1 SFFSHFNTYIYHLI
15 SSTESLAYTTKG
27 VLEDFAND
35 GVVYLEIR
43 TTPRRMTETLSAE
56 DAVRVVLDV
65 MTAWN
70 ASEHALKARLIL
82 SIDRSKH
89 SPHQATEIVQLAL
102 RLRAEGLPV
111 VGVDLS
117 GDPHGPL
124 PDYQAAF
131 DLAHTSNLPISLHFA
146 EVPRASDAEL
156 TQLLGYHPSRLG
168 HVIHVPPNIRQTIL
182 DRNIPVELLLTCNIL
197 AGMLPDASKDPGGH
211 HFGWWYAQQG
221 GMSIGTDDVGVF
233 GAWVSDEY
241 ALVGQHFG
249 LKKREMVQLVKRG
262 VGGMFDERE
271 RIRVGKL
278 LDEFE
283 RDI

>member
-1 SFFSHFNTYIYHLI
+1 
-15 SSTESLAYTTKG
+15 
-27 VLEDFAND
+27 
-35 GVVYLEIR
+35 
-43 TTPRRMTETLSAE
+43 MTATVSAE
-56 DAVRVVLDV
+56 DAIWVVLGV
-65 MTAWN
+65 MAAWN
-70 ASEHALKARLIL
+70 ASEQTLQARLLL

-89 SPHQATEIVQLAL
+89 SAQEATEIVQLAL
-102 RLRAEGLPV
+102 RLRAEGQPV

-131 DLAHTSNLPISLHFA
+131 DLAHLSNLPISLHFA
-146 EVPRASDAEL
+146 EVPRTSNAEL
-156 TQLLGYHPSRLG
+156 TQLFGYHPFRLG

-182 DRNIPVELLLTCNIL
+182 DRNISVELLLTCNIL

-241 ALVGQHFG
+241 ALVGRHFG
-249 LKKREMVQLVKRG
+249 LKEREMVKLVRRG
-262 VGGMFDERE
+262 LGGMFDEGE
-271 RIRVGKL
+271 RVRVGKL